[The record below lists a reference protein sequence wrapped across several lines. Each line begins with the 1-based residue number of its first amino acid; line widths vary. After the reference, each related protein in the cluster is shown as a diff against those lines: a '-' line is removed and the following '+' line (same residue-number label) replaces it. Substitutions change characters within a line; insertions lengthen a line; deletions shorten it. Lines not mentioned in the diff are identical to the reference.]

1 MLKKVC
7 IFSVIFAIID
17 QLIKVVISNTIK
29 LNTHIK
35 IIDNVLYLA
44 NVHNDG
50 AAFSMFSGNQIML
63 MVVTIIAI
71 VVIYFLFI
79 KDKKLSKL
87 ELLLMSM
94 LYGGIIGNF
103 IDRVIYRYVIDYIEV
118 IIFNYNFPIFNFAD
132 TCIVVSIIILLI
144 LSFKEDICK
153 SGKSKKTL
161 EE

>member
-1 MLKKVC
+1 MLKKMC
-7 IFSVIFAIID
+7 IFSSIFIVID
-17 QLIKVVISNTIK
+17 QIIKIVISNTIK

-35 IIDNVLYLA
+35 LIDNLLYIA

-63 MVVTIIAI
+63 MVVTIIAM
-71 VVIYFLFI
+71 VVIYYIFI
-79 KDKKLSKL
+79 KDKKLNKL
-87 ELLLMSM
+87 EIVLMSM

-153 SGKSKKTL
+153 SGKLKATQ